1 VHVHVDAAGQH
12 QRPGRV
18 DLPAAPRGPAGLP
31 DPSLADAQ
39 VALARAA
46 RGGITIVQLMMLIIT
61 DIAVM
66 MIESILFV
74 VSFTSILFSTIIV
87 S

>member
-1 VHVHVDAAGQH
+1 
-12 QRPGRV
+12 
-18 DLPAAPRGPAGLP
+18 
-31 DPSLADAQ
+31 
-39 VALARAA
+39 
-46 RGGITIVQLMMLIIT
+46 MMLIIT